1 MCCDPITVDRGRNEF
16 TIHLA
21 AIPEATTENYSSV
34 ANREDGEAGSDDPV
48 ATGWAVRETRNRAL
62 VVFVLWMA
70 CGFGIRWVLG
80 RIVRGN
86 LDLT

>member
-1 MCCDPITVDRGRNEF
+1 MCCDPITVDRGRNQF

-21 AIPEATTENYSSV
+21 AIPGGTAEHYSSL
-34 ANREDGEAGSDDPV
+34 ANREDGEAGSDDPA

-80 RIVRGN
+80 LIVRDN